1 MVQSWLDP
9 IMTSK
14 LASIVRFL
22 VRGLLLIT
30 YLLFLLAPMLMMV
43 NHHRKVGTEESSQK
57 ADRVAISL
65 AKRLTWFFGVTAEVL
80 GEPHKG
86 SVLFAANHISW
97 LDITVLHSACAMGF
111 VSKAEIEKWP
121 VFSTIARVGGTIFH
135 QRGNHDSAADVSA
148 LMAQRLQDGR
158 AVAIFPEGGIMPG
171 APIRIF
177 HARMFKPAVEVG
189 CPVQPVMVRYMR
201 NGKIDNDVAFRVGEN
216 MLVNL
221 CRQLARPKS
230 VAQVHFLPVISAAN
244 QPRRVL
250 AEGARTAV
258 IRSYE
263 DL

>member
-1 MVQSWLDP
+1 MIS
-9 IMTSK
+9 I

-22 VRGLLLIT
+22 IRSLLLLV
-30 YLLFLLAPMLMMV
+30 YLLFFLAPILMMV
-43 NHHRKVGTEESSQK
+43 NHYRKLETEEGSQK
-57 ADRVAISL
+57 ADRLAISL
-65 AKRLTWFFGVTAEVL
+65 ANRLTWLFGARVEVL
-80 GEPHKG
+80 GESQSG
-86 SVLFAANHISW
+86 AVLFAANHISW

-111 VSKAEIEKWP
+111 VSKAEIENWP

-148 LMAQRLQDGR
+148 LMAQRLRDGR

-171 APIRIF
+171 APIRVF
-177 HARMFKPAVEVG
+177 HARMFRPAVDTG

-201 NGKIDNDVAFRVGEN
+201 DGRIDNDVAFRVGEN
-216 MLVNL
+216 MLINL

-230 VAQVHFLPVISAAN
+230 VAQVHFLPVISAAK

-250 AEGARTAV
+250 AESARAAV

>member
-1 MVQSWLDP
+1 M
-9 IMTSK
+9 ISK
-14 LASIVRFL
+14 LASIVRFI

-30 YLLFLLAPMLMMV
+30 YLLFFLAPMLMMV
-43 NHHRKVGTEESSQK
+43 NHHRKLGTAESSQK

-65 AKRLTWFFGVTAEVL
+65 ARRLTWFFGVRAEVL
-80 GEPHKG
+80 GNPQKG

-111 VSKAEIEKWP
+111 VSKAEIENWP

-148 LMAQRLQDGR
+148 QMAQRLREDR
-158 AVAIFPEGGIMPG
+158 AVAIFPEGGIKPG
-171 APIRIF
+171 SPIRVF
-177 HARMFKPAVEVG
+177 HARMFRPAVEVG
-189 CPVQPVMVRYMR
+189 CPVQPVMIRYMR
-201 NGKIDNDVAFRVGEN
+201 DGGIDEDVHFRIGEN
-216 MLVNL
+216 MLMNL

-230 VAQVHFLPVISAAN
+230 IAQVRFLPVISAKD

-250 AEGARTAV
+250 ADGAREAV
-258 IRSYE
+258 VNSYE